1 MTLNPDLF
9 RGKSVD
15 DVFKGGLT
23 RPNPFP
29 SPGRRK
35 DLKDY
40 DEQAVGDAI
49 RTGSPTPVDP
59 STLHSMQPGITAEG
73 VRHYV
78 DGRPGLFADGHQLAN
93 QHPVVYHRETEQGTT
108 SILLSGTHRATA
120 ALMKGEPLHA
130 IQVRG
135 GYGGPRR

>member
-1 MTLNPDLF
+1 MALNPDLF
-9 RGKSVD
+9 KGKSLD
-15 DVFKGGLT
+15 EVFTGDT
-23 RPNPFP
+23 RVSPFP

-49 RTGSPTPVDP
+49 RGGVTSPVDP
-59 STLHSMQPGITAEG
+59 ATLHSNQPMITRAGVEHYHSGREG
-73 VRHYV
+73 V
-78 DGRPGLFADGHQLAN
+78 FADGHQLAN
-93 QHPVVYHRETEQGTT
+93 DHPVVYHRETEQGTT

-120 ALMKGEPLHA
+120 ALMKGEPLNV